1 MNRTKIICTIGPT
14 SRDPEILRRLMA
26 AGMNVCRLNF
36 SHGTQD
42 EHAQLMADI
51 RRVAAEEKRHIA
63 ILQDLAGPKIR
74 TGKMAPGA
82 VTLEAGK
89 KFRLTNRD
97 VPGSEDEVG
106 LTYPGL
112 PEIVQPGDTLMLAD
126 GLMELTVE
134 AADGT
139 DIDCRVVKGGLL
151 SSNKGINLPGRSIDA
166 PILSEKDRS
175 DLAFGLAQDV
185 DYIALSFVRNAHDV
199 VEVNRI
205 IAAAGKDTPVISKI
219 EKFEA
224 LDKIDE
230 IVAESGGVMVAR
242 GDLGVEIPMEKVP
255 RAQKMI
261 IARTNAAAKPVI
273 TATQMLRSMVDNPR
287 PTRAEVTDVANA
299 ILDGTDAIMLSE
311 ETAMGS
317 YPVEAVEVMARVA
330 AETEQVF
337 DYEDWTLKFKTDET
351 MSFEAAVALS
361 AVEMA
366 NDIDATAVITY
377 TLSGSTTRL
386 VARHRPRQ
394 SLLAM
399 TSDHRTAQRM
409 ALVFGAEPL
418 VTDQVPSGDILE
430 ETAIKGAVRAGYLKK
445 GDAVIITA
453 GLPFEVVG
461 TTNLIKA
468 ARVGRKDGTL

>member
-1 MNRTKIICTIGPT
+1 MNRTKIICTIGPS
-14 SRDPEILRRLMA
+14 SRDPEILRKLMA

-42 EHAQLMADI
+42 EHAKLIAEI
-51 RRVAAEEKRHIA
+51 RRVSDEENRHIA

-74 TGKMAPGA
+74 TGRMGAGA
-82 VTLEAGK
+82 VTLKAGATY
-89 KFRLTNRD
+89 RLTNRE
-97 VPGSEDEVG
+97 VPGDEKEVG
-106 LTYPGL
+106 LTYPEL
-112 PEIVQPGDTLMLAD
+112 PATVQPGDTLMLAD

-151 SSNKGINLPGRSIDA
+151 SSNKGINLPGRTIDA

-175 DLAFGLAQDV
+175 DLEFGLAQGV
-185 DYIALSFVRNAHDV
+185 DYIALSFVRSASDV
-199 VEVNRI
+199 TEAQKLI
-205 IAAAGKDTPVISKI
+205 SAAGKDTPVIAKI

-224 LDKIDE
+224 LDNIEE
-230 IVAESGGVMVAR
+230 IVAAADGTMVAR
-242 GDLGVEIPMEKVP
+242 GDLGVEIPIEKVP

-273 TATQMLRSMVDNPR
+273 TATQMLSSMVDSPR

-317 YPVEAVEVMARVA
+317 YPVEAVRVMARVA

-337 DYEDWTLKFKTDET
+337 DYEGWTLKFKSEKT

-366 NDIDATAVITY
+366 QAIDAAAIITY

-394 SLLAM
+394 QLLTM
-399 TSDHRTAQRM
+399 TSNRQTAREM

-418 VTDQVPSGDILE
+418 LTPEAPGARMLE
-430 ETAIKGAVRAGYLKK
+430 KLAIKEAVRCGYLQK

-453 GLPFEVVG
+453 GLPFDVVG

-468 ARVGRKDGTL
+468 ARVGRKDGSL